1 MTAEADIA
9 ALLRDI
15 RDQQRTALELQ
26 RKHMA
31 LYRTQ
36 LDRVERINNRAEAL
50 QARSSRAIRLIMVV
64 ALPLAFLL
72 LALMLW
78 PYLTPFWK

>member
-1 MTAEADIA
+1 MTAEADIT

-26 RKHMA
+26 REHMA

-36 LDRVERINNRAEAL
+36 LDRVERINDRAEAL

>member
-50 QARSSRAIRLIMVV
+50 QGRSSRAIRLIMVV

>member
-15 RDQQRTALELQ
+15 RDQQRAALELQ
-26 RKHMA
+26 REHMA

-36 LDRVERINNRAEAL
+36 LDRVERINDRAEAL

-64 ALPLAFLL
+64 ALPFAFLL

-78 PYLTPFWK
+78 PYLTRFWK